1 MSLKEII
8 SDLFTNIRDIVL
20 TEIEKDNLKRES
32 NFIFAQLS
40 KYKENKNYIQYINF
54 LIEHENELNDIEKYS
69 FEVLEIILEEVKEL
83 ENQNNLEEAIKK
95 IDEILNI
102 NGINNI
108 IKASCLN
115 IQGNLLLGLSQD
127 NKNEAFEKFYSALE
141 IFPNDSNYSKNI
153 EISFPYTTNITEME
167 MYINKVYKYKN
178 SFSENFV
185 STLAFFEMI
194 I

>member
-69 FEVLEIILEEVKEL
+69 F
-83 ENQNNLEEAIKK
+83 
-95 IDEILNI
+95 
-102 NGINNI
+102 
-108 IKASCLN
+108 
-115 IQGNLLLGLSQD
+115 
-127 NKNEAFEKFYSALE
+127 
-141 IFPNDSNYSKNI
+141 
-153 EISFPYTTNITEME
+153 
-167 MYINKVYKYKN
+167 
-178 SFSENFV
+178 
-185 STLAFFEMI
+185 
-194 I
+194 